1 MSSRR
6 DGSASKLPATSFMSA
21 RFQPGRLCDWIP
33 NRPLRADR
41 CTVSVTPPDPGA
53 NTARSARPSPSKSP
67 PIVFVEPSGYVVVM
81 SCGTIGLVSPNPG
94 PAVESQR
101 HTAALPPPTSTS
113 AVRSALPSPVASASA
128 CGDPAGALARNW
140 RVPGASGAETGTG
153 ERFPASSTTTTV
165 RKFLFSPEVTGT
177 TGTVAVPSPAA
188 GAQVAVTGDPT
199 TVDGGGVPGYAG
211 SPGAVIVGMAGR
223 VLSTTRRHQAEYPLV
238 SMPS

>member
-101 HTAALPPPTSTS
+101 H
-113 AVRSALPSPVASASA
+113 
-128 CGDPAGALARNW
+128 
-140 RVPGASGAETGTG
+140 
-153 ERFPASSTTTTV
+153 PASSTATTV

-177 TGTVAVPSPAA
+177 TGTVAVPSTAA
-188 GAQVAVTGDPT
+188 GAQIVGTVSTDPT
-199 TVDGGGVPGYAG
+199 P
-211 SPGAVIVGMAGR
+211 
-223 VLSTTRRHQAEYPLV
+223 
-238 SMPS
+238 

>member
-1 MSSRR
+1 MSARPSPLKSP
-6 DGSASKLPATSFMSA
+6 SAVFMLA
-21 RFQPGRLCDWIP
+21 RFQPGMLCDGMP
-33 NRPLRADR
+33 NIPLRADR
-41 CTVSVTPPDPGA
+41 CTVNVTPPDPGA
-53 NTARSARPSPSKSP
+53 NTATSASPSPSKSP
-67 PIVFVEPSGYVVVM
+67 PIVFVEPTGYVVVT

-177 TGTVAVPSPAA
+177 TGTVAVPSTAA
-188 GAQVAVTGDPT
+188 GAQIVGTVSTDPT
-199 TVDGGGVPGYAG
+199 P
-211 SPGAVIVGMAGR
+211 
-223 VLSTTRRHQAEYPLV
+223 
-238 SMPS
+238 